1 MFSIVSFSSP
11 FIFFLNSVN
20 KGCCCC
26 CCQCKIGTFD
36 NVPRHSK
43 RRFETGQLNFRANK
57 CQHFYS
63 IINHEKR
70 GKMYLSQDCPY
81 VSSREAPA
89 HLPNIKAS
97 ANARNNTQH
106 CWAQQCCLLLRDVS
120 RCVQTLATSRNMLG
134 L

>member
-1 MFSIVSFSSP
+1 M
-11 FIFFLNSVN
+11 LL
-20 KGCCCC
+20 
-26 CCQCKIGTFD
+26 
-36 NVPRHSK
+36 
-43 RRFETGQLNFRANK
+43 E
-57 CQHFYS
+57 
-63 IINHEKR
+63 IIRIKHEKR
-70 GKMYLSQDCPY
+70 GKTYLSQDCTY

-106 CWAQQCCLLLRDVS
+106 CWAQQCCVLLHGVS